1 MKILLIS
8 DEESPSLWDYY
19 QPEKLSGV
27 DLILSCGDL
36 KREYL
41 EFLVTMTNRP
51 LYYVRG
57 NHDLGFI
64 DAPPEGCECL
74 EDRVVEVNGLRIMGL
89 GGCMRYHP
97 GPLQYTEAEMA
108 RRIRRLRRTLRH
120 LQGVDIVIAHAPPK
134 GLGDAEDPAH
144 RGFACF
150 RDLMD
155 EFKPRYFIHGH
166 VHPRYGHHL
175 PRSFPHGETTVLN
188 AVGCHI
194 LETEPKA
201 RPAKTGWLK
210 KLLGNS
216 TWRFP
221 LLR

>member
-51 LYYVRG
+51 LFYVHG

-74 EDRVVEVNGLRIMGL
+74 DDRVVDVNGLRIIGL

-108 RRIRRLRRTLRH
+108 RRIRRLRRSLRRT
-120 LQGVDIVIAHAPPK
+120 QGVDVVIAHAPPK
-134 GLGDAEDPAH
+134 GLGDADDPAH

-150 RDLMD
+150 RDLID
-155 EFKPRYFIHGH
+155 KYKPRFFIHGH
-166 VHPRYGHHL
+166 VHPRYGHRL
-175 PRSFPHGETTVLN
+175 PRSFSYGETTVFN
-188 AVGCHI
+188 AVGWHI
-194 LETEPKA
+194 LEIEPKS
-201 RPAKTGWLK
+201 RPTKKSWLTTMF
-210 KLLGNS
+210 GNKA
-216 TWRFP
+216 
-221 LLR
+221 LRES